1 MNRYFILFVAGLVL
15 TGIFISRPLFSQQ
28 ITDPESEFLRIRS
41 IAFDGDYATAAIDA
55 RKLVNAFPSY
65 GDARILL
72 GRILAWQKDFTQ
84 AAAVIDTLLATDPD
98 NADALAVRRDI
109 SLWSKENSPVAT
121 DIRVGYSFDRFTEP
135 YDRYWRLFKAGAG
148 HKFNWG
154 PAAAGLNIGNINID
168 GTTATEIQVE
178 AEAWPKISDKNY
190 AYLAYAYSPGEY
202 FPGHRAAVEVW
213 QILPKGWAISAGMN
227 YYYFDRSIFI
237 SMLSVEKYINR
248 FWFSLKGYL
257 YFKEEGTRPA
267 LYFNGRRYFNET
279 DYLQLT
285 LGTGTAPDEP
295 IDVQTDIERFS
306 ANSIRLAYYGFVTKK
321 LAIRIG
327 AGYSNEEFAEGEWRN
342 RFEGHIN
349 FIYAIKMK

>member
-1 MNRYFILFVAGLVL
+1 MNRYFILFVVGLVL
-15 TGIFISRPLFSQQ
+15 TGILISRSSFAQQ
-28 ITDPESEFLRIRS
+28 ISDPESEYLRIRS
-41 IAFDGDYATAAIDA
+41 IAFDGDYATAASDA

-72 GRILAWQKDFTQ
+72 GRILAWQKDFAQ
-84 AAAVIDTLLATDPD
+84 AAAVIDTLLATDPY
-98 NADALAVRRDI
+98 NADALSVRRDI

-121 DIRVGYSFDRFTEP
+121 DIRAGYSFDSFTEP
-135 YDRYWRLFKAGAG
+135 YDRFWQVFKAGTG
-148 HKFNWG
+148 HRFKWG
-154 PAAAGLNIGNINID
+154 PASAGLNIGNIKID
-168 GTTATEIQVE
+168 GTTATEIQAE

-202 FPGHRAAVEVW
+202 FPGHRAAAEVW
-213 QILPKGWAISAGMN
+213 QILPKGWALSAGMN

-237 SMLSVEKYINR
+237 SMLSAEKYINR

-267 LYFNGRRYFNET
+267 LYFNGRRYFNDT